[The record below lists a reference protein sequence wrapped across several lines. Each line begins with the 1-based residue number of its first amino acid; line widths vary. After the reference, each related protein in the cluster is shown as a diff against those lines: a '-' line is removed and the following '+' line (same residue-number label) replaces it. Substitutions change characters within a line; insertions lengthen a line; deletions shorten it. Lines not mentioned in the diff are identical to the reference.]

1 MGLARPQVSAAA
13 ALALLAALAAC
24 TAADEGGPAV
34 EAPQVLDGYLV
45 YGEPLI
51 LPPDAV
57 AEVRLL
63 RHGGPVA
70 GAEVVAAVDTP
81 GPFVPPIPFRLLYDP
96 LYLRNSGGGTLVL
109 TAVIELYG
117 RVLFRADPP
126 LPVVLPLAAADQPV
140 VVPLTGQWGV
150 VEISA
155 PPPIPS
161 PAPHR
166 APPVQDG

>member
-1 MGLARPQVSAAA
+1 MGLARAQVSAAA
-13 ALALLAALAAC
+13 GLALLAALAAC
-24 TAADEGGPAV
+24 TAADGGGPEA

-51 LPPDAV
+51 LPPEAV

-63 RHGGPVA
+63 RRDGPAA
-70 GAEVVAAVDTP
+70 GAEVIATADTP

-117 RVLFRADPP
+117 RILFRAEPP

-140 VVPLTGQWGV
+140 VVPLIGQWGV

-155 PPPIPS
+155 PAPLPS

-166 APPVQDG
+166 APPWRDG